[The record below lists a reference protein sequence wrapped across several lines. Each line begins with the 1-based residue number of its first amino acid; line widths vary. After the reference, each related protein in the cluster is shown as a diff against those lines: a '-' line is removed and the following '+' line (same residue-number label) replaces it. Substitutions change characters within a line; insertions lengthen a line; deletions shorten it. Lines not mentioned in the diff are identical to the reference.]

1 MLKGINTYGG
11 GMALTDDARLA
22 ARVRELAEAEPPQS
36 TNDLIKRF
44 LAGYASRVGVS
55 PCGFTFWG
63 FPLQAAA
70 SLFGHYDLSRHV
82 WEKIRPLDPFPRAY
96 RRRYSNAQAILGMRG
111 LAHLDEFNER
121 SRGHAARYTRGLA
134 DCRSVRTPRVPPRVE
149 HVYYQYCIYASD
161 PALASRRAIRRGVD
175 FETTHVDV
183 CSALPLF
190 EEFGAACPGAE
201 ATEGALQLPV
211 YSRLRPADVER
222 VLGVVREV
230 TGDLAPLGERDAAGR
245 APFNGTLHAGR

>member
-1 MLKGINTYGG
+1 
-11 GMALTDDARLA
+11 
-22 ARVRELAEAEPPQS
+22 
-36 TNDLIKRF
+36 
-44 LAGYASRVGVS
+44 
-55 PCGFTFWG
+55 
-63 FPLQAAA
+63 
-70 SLFGHYDLSRHV
+70 
-82 WEKIRPLDPFPRAY
+82 
-96 RRRYSNAQAILGMRG
+96 MRG
-111 LAHLDEFNER
+111 LASTDEFN
-121 SRGHAARYTRGLA
+121 SRTHDHAMRLTRGLA
-134 DCRSVRTPRVPPRVE
+134 DCRALQTPRVLSGAE

-190 EEFGAACPGAE
+190 EEFASACPGAE
-201 ATEGALQLPV
+201 ETEKALQLPV